1 MGLVADMIA
10 CIGKARNQSEIY
22 GTTGHKR
29 EHDAVVQQ
37 TMLAKDTVGAL
48 RWKATGS
55 YLSYGVLQGAK

>member
-1 MGLVADMIA
+1 MGPVADTIA
-10 CIGKARNQSEIY
+10 CIGKTWNQSETY
-22 GTTGHKR
+22 ETNGHKR
-29 EHDAVVQQ
+29 ENNAFVQQ